1 MVIERKRGED
11 GYNIFT
17 IRIPSE
23 LRQRLQA
30 LADECGMSR
39 NAVIGEI
46 LSQGI
51 EDIVVK

>member
-1 MVIERKRGED
+1 MIIKKRRGED

-23 LRQRLQA
+23 LRQKLQA

-39 NAVIGEI
+39 NAIIGEI
-46 LSQGI
+46 LSQSM
-51 EDIVVK
+51 ESIVVK